1 MDSDK
6 ASANKAIYDDLVFLF
21 GEVKAGPTS
30 ERLKRLLNQFRLRHP
45 QLTSQPTTGRFDE
58 RDSILITYGDMVWAE
73 GEAPL
78 HTLARLLDRHLKD
91 VVRAVHILPFYPY
104 SSDDGFSVIDY
115 LAVDPTLGDW
125 DDIARVGRY
134 FRLMFDAVINHISA
148 ESAWFQGFLANEK
161 RYQDYFVVVEPDTD
175 LSQVFRPRALPLL
188 TPVQQ
193 SAGEGATVER
203 LLWTTF
209 STDQIDLN
217 FANPEVLLEIIQ
229 VLLFYCAQGC
239 HFIRLDAIA
248 YMWKEAGT
256 SSIHLPQTHRI
267 IQLMRRVLDQAAP
280 RVALITETNVPHE
293 DNVAYFGDGRNEA
306 QLVYNFTLPPLTL
319 HAFHTGNAEAL
330 SRWASTLTLPS
341 DEVTFF
347 NFLASHD
354 GIGLT
359 PLMGI
364 LDDRALENLAQRVR
378 DLGGYVSER
387 ARPDGS
393 TSPYE
398 LNISYLDALGDPHA
412 PDESAELVAH
422 RFLTSQ
428 AIMLAL
434 RGVPGIY
441 FHSLF
446 GSRGWA
452 EGAAQTGRART
463 INRQK
468 LALEELNR
476 ELATLGELRYLVYN
490 GYRQLLNARRRHP
503 AFHPCAGQ
511 QVLFGNDALFTLRR
525 ISLDG
530 ERQVICTHN
539 VSGRP
544 QQLSLDLRELGLT
557 IPSRLVDLLG
567 GPVFRSRDGRTI
579 KIEVEPYGLAWLD
592 VS

>member
-6 ASANKAIYDDLVFLF
+6 ASVNKAIYDDLVFLF
-21 GEVKAGPTS
+21 GEIEAGPTS
-30 ERLKRLLNQFRLRHP
+30 ERLKRLLYQFRRRYP
-45 QLTSQPTTGRFDE
+45 QLSSQPPAGRFDE
-58 RDSILITYGDMVWAE
+58 RDSILITYGDMVQAE
-73 GEAPL
+73 GAAPL
-78 HTLARLLDRHLKD
+78 HTLAHFLDRQLEG
-91 VVRAVHILPFYPY
+91 VVRGVHILPFYPY

-115 LAVDPTLGDW
+115 LAVDPALGDW
-125 DDIARVGRY
+125 NDVARVGRH

-148 ESAWFQGFLANEK
+148 GSTWFQGFLANDN
-161 RYQDYFVVVEPDTD
+161 RYRDYFIVVEPGAD
-175 LSQVFRPRALPLL
+175 LSLVFRPRALPLL

-203 LLWTTF
+203 LVWTTF

-217 FANPEVLLEIIQ
+217 FANPDVLLEIIQ
-229 VLLFYCAQGC
+229 ALLFYCAQGC
-239 HFIRLDAIA
+239 RFIRLDAIA

-267 IQLMRRVLDQAAP
+267 IQLIRRVLDHAAP
-280 RVALITETNVPHE
+280 KVALITETNVPHE
-293 DNVAYFGDGRNEA
+293 DNVSYFGDGRNEA
-306 QLVYNFTLPPLTL
+306 QMVYNFTLPPLTL

-354 GIGLT
+354 GIGLM

-364 LDDRALENLAQRVR
+364 LDDQALENLAQRVR

-398 LNISYLDALGDPHA
+398 LNINYLDALGDPHA
-412 PDESAELVAH
+412 AEECDEMVAR
-422 RFLTSQ
+422 RFLAAQ

-452 EGAAQTGRART
+452 EGAKQTGRART

-468 LALEELNR
+468 LQRDDLEAELVDP
-476 ELATLGELRYLVYN
+476 ASLRGRIFN
-490 GYRQLLNARRRHP
+490 GCCHLLRQRRSLP
-503 AFHPCAGQ
+503 AFHPNGAQMILDLHEALFCLLRESPDGQ
-511 QVLFGNDALFTLRR
+511 AQVLCL
-525 ISLDG
+525 
-530 ERQVICTHN
+530 HN
-539 VSGRP
+539 VSD
-544 QQLSLDLRELGLT
+544 QQLALTADLAALSLPGSALLDLVSGAHHQLEDGALILD
-557 IPSRLVDLLG
+557 IDPYQVMWLK
-567 GPVFRSRDGRTI
+567 FR
-579 KIEVEPYGLAWLD
+579 
-592 VS
+592 